1 MSTALAYLHSL
12 SMIALASLLIL
23 QLLNLDRLHDRQ
35 EMQRFMAFCVG
46 IATAAAFLL
55 LSGAGMVLWSAKGTA
70 FFLRNPVF
78 YIKLALFAAML
89 LVSITPAR
97 IILHWQREAHEGRS
111 PQPASI
117 MLVRRYLIVELILL
131 LVIPLLASM
140 AARGVGLH
148 LSSS

>member
-23 QLLNLDRLHDRQ
+23 QLLSLDRLNDPQ
-35 EMQRFMAFCVG
+35 QMQRFMACCVG
-46 IATAAAFLL
+46 VVTAAAILL
-55 LSGAGMVLWSAKGTA
+55 LSGAGMVVWSEKGAA

-97 IILHWQREAHEGRS
+97 IILQWQREAHEGGR

-117 MLVRRYLIVELILL
+117 VFVRRYLIVELILL

-148 LSSS
+148 SSSS

>member
-23 QLLNLDRLHDRQ
+23 QLLSLDRLHDRQ

-46 IATAAAFLL
+46 IATAAAVLL
-55 LSGAGMVLWSAKGTA
+55 LSGAGMVLWSAKGAA

-97 IILHWQREAHEGRS
+97 IIFQWQHEAHEGRS
-111 PQPASI
+111 PQAASI
-117 MLVRRYLIVELILL
+117 VLVRRYLIVELILL

-140 AARGVGLH
+140 AARGVGLPP
-148 LSSS
+148 SSS